1 MLRKVMRLGMVLVG
15 GAEVGRAGWGF
26 KKAFPAHQDAGVQFD
41 NGFYG
46 NTGASIEIWE
56 TSG

>member
-1 MLRKVMRLGMVLVG
+1 MRLGMVLVG